1 MNWLF
6 FSIATALL
14 WGTAELFYKKGA
26 QPDEKY
32 SHLKISVWVGV
43 VMGAHAIYTLLTQDI
58 GYNPANLLIYLP
70 VSLFYIFSMTFSYF
84 GMRFLEE
91 SISDPIENTAGV
103 ICVLLFAIFMG
114 DEFSALT
121 WIAVAV
127 ITLGVVGVSYIENR
141 GETPRKKLLGK
152 KLAIVAFCMPFVY
165 ALLDAFGTFL
175 DDAFFLVEDIAN
187 APFVDVTEETIEAVA
202 NPSYELPFALFA
214 LFMGDEF
221 SWLTWLSVGVITVGV
236 VGVSYL
242 ENHGET
248 TRKKNY
254 GKALAI
260 ISFCMPFVYALLD
273 AFGTFLDDAF
283 FLIEDVASSPLV
295 DVTEE
300 TIEAVA
306 NTSYELTFA
315 LFALCL
321 FIFMKSKKVKFGS
334 VPQHKDKILA
344 AVFETAGQF
353 TYVYALGGVDAVAAP
368 ILSSVCVVSLLL
380 SRIFLKEKL
389 SWKTYAFIAV
399 VIVGILLL
407 AVSEEL

>member
-1 MNWLF
+1 MSWLF

-26 QPDEKY
+26 RPDEKY
-32 SHLKISVWVGV
+32 SHLKICVWVGL
-43 VMGAHAIYTLLTQDI
+43 VMGLHAVFTLLTQDI
-58 GYNPANLLIYLP
+58 GYNPINLLTYLP
-70 VSLFYIFSMTFSYF
+70 VSLMYIISMAFSYF

-103 ICVLLFAIFMG
+103 LCVLLFAIFMG
-114 DEFSALT
+114 DEFSTLT
-121 WIAVAV
+121 WIAIAV
-127 ITLGVVGVSYIENR
+127 IAIGVVGVGYLENN
-141 GETPRKKLLGK
+141 GETPRKKKYGK

-165 ALLDAFGTFL
+165 AFLDAFGTFL
-175 DDAFFLVEDIAN
+175 DDAFFLVEDISA
-187 APFVDVTEETIEAVA
+187 T
-202 NPSYELPFALFA
+202 
-214 LFMGDEF
+214 
-221 SWLTWLSVGVITVGV
+221 
-236 VGVSYL
+236 
-242 ENHGET
+242 
-248 TRKKNY
+248 
-254 GKALAI
+254 
-260 ISFCMPFVYALLD
+260 
-273 AFGTFLDDAF
+273 
-283 FLIEDVASSPLV
+283 PLV

-315 LFALCL
+315 LFALGL
-321 FIFMKSKKVKFGS
+321 YIFMKSKKVKFGPI
-334 VPQHKDKILA
+334 PQHKDKILA

-389 SWKTYAFIAV
+389 NWKTYAFITV

-407 AVSEEL
+407 AVAEEL

>member
-1 MNWLF
+1 MSWLF

-26 QPDEKY
+26 LPNEKY
-32 SHLKISVWVGV
+32 SHLKICVWVGV
-43 VMGAHAIYTLLTQDI
+43 VMGLHAVFTLLTQDI
-58 GYNPANLLIYLP
+58 GYNPMNLLAYLP
-70 VSLFYIFSMTFSYF
+70 VSAFYIISMAFSYF

-103 ICVLLFAIFMG
+103 ICVILFAVFMG
-114 DEFSALT
+114 DEFSMLT

-127 ITLGVVGVSYIENR
+127 ITVGVLGVSFLENK
-141 GETPRKKLLGK
+141 GETPRKKKYGK
-152 KLAIVAFCMPFVY
+152 TLAVVAFIMPFLY

-175 DDAFFLVEDIAN
+175 DDAFFLVEDIA
-187 APFVDVTEETIEAVA
+187 AT
-202 NPSYELPFALFA
+202 
-214 LFMGDEF
+214 
-221 SWLTWLSVGVITVGV
+221 
-236 VGVSYL
+236 
-242 ENHGET
+242 
-248 TRKKNY
+248 
-254 GKALAI
+254 
-260 ISFCMPFVYALLD
+260 
-273 AFGTFLDDAF
+273 
-283 FLIEDVASSPLV
+283 PLV

-315 LFALCL
+315 LFALGL
-321 FIFMKSKKVKFGS
+321 FIFMKAKKVEFGP
-334 VPQHKDKILA
+334 VKQHSDKILA

-399 VIVGILLL
+399 VIIGILLL
-407 AVSEEL
+407 AVAEEL

>member
-26 QPDEKY
+26 QPNEKY
-32 SHLKISVWVGV
+32 SHLKICVWVGV
-43 VMGAHAIYTLLTQDI
+43 VMGAHAIFTLLTQDI
-58 GYNPANLLIYLP
+58 GYNPVNLLIYLP
-70 VSLFYIFSMTFSYF
+70 VSLFYIISMAFSYF

-103 ICVLLFAIFMG
+103 ICALLFVIFLQ
-114 DEFSALT
+114 EEISALT
-121 WIAVAV
+121 WVAIGI
-127 ITLGVVGVSYIENR
+127 ITVGVLGVSFLENR
-141 GETPRKKLLGK
+141 GETQRKKTYGK
-152 KLAIVAFCMPFVY
+152 TLAIVAFCMPFVY
-165 ALLDAFGTFL
+165 ALLDAVGTFL

-202 NPSYELPFALFA
+202 N
-214 LFMGDEF
+214 
-221 SWLTWLSVGVITVGV
+221 
-236 VGVSYL
+236 
-242 ENHGET
+242 
-248 TRKKNY
+248 
-254 GKALAI
+254 
-260 ISFCMPFVYALLD
+260 
-273 AFGTFLDDAF
+273 
-283 FLIEDVASSPLV
+283 
-295 DVTEE
+295 
-300 TIEAVA
+300 
-306 NTSYELTFA
+306 TSYELTFA
-315 LFALCL
+315 LFALGL
-321 FIFMKSKKVKFGS
+321 FIFMKSKKVEFGS
-334 VPQHKDKILA
+334 AFHHKDKILA

-389 SWKTYAFIAV
+389 NWKTYAFITV

>member
-6 FSIATALL
+6 FSVATALL

-26 QPDEKY
+26 RPDEKF
-32 SHLKISVWVGV
+32 SHLKICVWVGV
-43 VMGAHAIYTLLTQDI
+43 VMGAHAIFTLLTQDI
-58 GYNPANLLIYLP
+58 GYNPVNLLIYLP
-70 VSLFYIFSMTFSYF
+70 VSLFYIISMAFSYF

-103 ICVLLFAIFMG
+103 ICVLLFAIIMG
-114 DEFSALT
+114 DEFSVLT
-121 WIAVAV
+121 WVAV
-127 ITLGVVGVSYIENR
+127 GVITVGVVGVSYLENH
-141 GETPRKKLLGK
+141 GETPRKKSLGK
-152 KLAIVAFCMPFVY
+152 RLAVISFCMPFLY

-175 DDAFFLVEDIAN
+175 DDAFFLVEDIAS
-187 APFVDVTEETIEAVA
+187 APF
-202 NPSYELPFALFA
+202 
-214 LFMGDEF
+214 
-221 SWLTWLSVGVITVGV
+221 
-236 VGVSYL
+236 
-242 ENHGET
+242 
-248 TRKKNY
+248 
-254 GKALAI
+254 
-260 ISFCMPFVYALLD
+260 
-273 AFGTFLDDAF
+273 
-283 FLIEDVASSPLV
+283 V

-321 FIFMKSKKVKFGS
+321 FIFMKVKKVEFGP

-407 AVSEEL
+407 AVAEEL

>member
-1 MNWLF
+1 MSWLF
-6 FSIATALL
+6 FSVATAIL

-32 SHLKISVWVGV
+32 SHLKICVWVGV
-43 VMGAHAIYTLLTQDI
+43 VMGAHALFTLLTQDI
-58 GYNPANLLIYLP
+58 GYNPRNLLVYLP
-70 VSLFYIFSMTFSYF
+70 VSAFYIISMAFSYF

-121 WIAVAV
+121 WIAVGV
-127 ITLGVVGVSYIENR
+127 ITVGVVGVSFLENH
-141 GETPRKKLLGK
+141 GDTPRKKKLGT
-152 KLAIVAFCMPFVY
+152 KLAIVSFCMPFVY

-175 DDAFFLVEDIAN
+175 DDAFFLVED
-187 APFVDVTEETIEAVA
+187 
-202 NPSYELPFALFA
+202 
-214 LFMGDEF
+214 
-221 SWLTWLSVGVITVGV
+221 
-236 VGVSYL
+236 
-242 ENHGET
+242 
-248 TRKKNY
+248 
-254 GKALAI
+254 
-260 ISFCMPFVYALLD
+260 
-273 AFGTFLDDAF
+273 
-283 FLIEDVASSPLV
+283 VASTPLV

-315 LFALCL
+315 LFALGL
-321 FIFMKSKKVKFGS
+321 FIFMKAKKVKFG
-334 VPQHKDKILA
+334 PIPAHKDKILA

-407 AVSEEL
+407 AVAEEL

>member
-1 MNWLF
+1 MSWLF

-14 WGTAELFYKKGA
+14 WGAAELFYKKGA
-26 QPDEKY
+26 LPNEKY
-32 SHLKISVWVGV
+32 SHLKICVWVGV
-43 VMGAHAIYTLLTQDI
+43 VMGAHAVFTLLTQDI
-58 GYNPANLLIYLP
+58 GYNPINLLIYLP
-70 VSLFYIFSMTFSYF
+70 VSLFYIISMAFSYF

-114 DEFSALT
+114 DEFSLLT
-121 WIAVAV
+121 WIAVGV
-127 ITLGVVGVSYIENR
+127 ITVGVVGVSYMENH
-141 GETPRKKLLGK
+141 GETQRKKNLGK

-202 NPSYELPFALFA
+202 N
-214 LFMGDEF
+214 
-221 SWLTWLSVGVITVGV
+221 
-236 VGVSYL
+236 
-242 ENHGET
+242 
-248 TRKKNY
+248 
-254 GKALAI
+254 
-260 ISFCMPFVYALLD
+260 
-273 AFGTFLDDAF
+273 
-283 FLIEDVASSPLV
+283 
-295 DVTEE
+295 
-300 TIEAVA
+300 
-306 NTSYELTFA
+306 TSYELTFA
-315 LFALCL
+315 LFALGL
-321 FIFMKSKKVKFGS
+321 FIFMKAKGVKFGP

-353 TYVYALGGVDAVAAP
+353 TYVYALGGVDAIAAP

-399 VIVGILLL
+399 VIFGILLL
-407 AVSEEL
+407 AVAEEL

>member
-1 MNWLF
+1 MSWLF

-26 QPDEKY
+26 QPNEKY
-32 SHLKISVWVGV
+32 SHLKICVWVGV
-43 VMGAHAIYTLLTQDI
+43 VMGAHAIFTLLTQDI
-58 GYNPANLLIYLP
+58 NYNPMNLLIYLP
-70 VSLFYIFSMTFSYF
+70 VSLFYIISMAFSYF

-121 WIAVAV
+121 WVAVGVIAV
-127 ITLGVVGVSYIENR
+127 GVVGVSYLENH
-141 GETPRKKLLGK
+141 GETPRKKNLGK
-152 KLAIVAFCMPFVY
+152 KLAIVSFCMPFLY

-187 APFVDVTEETIEAVA
+187 APFVDVTEET
-202 NPSYELPFALFA
+202 
-214 LFMGDEF
+214 M
-221 SWLTWLSVGVITVGV
+221 
-236 VGVSYL
+236 
-242 ENHGET
+242 
-248 TRKKNY
+248 
-254 GKALAI
+254 
-260 ISFCMPFVYALLD
+260 
-273 AFGTFLDDAF
+273 
-283 FLIEDVASSPLV
+283 
-295 DVTEE
+295 
-300 TIEAVA
+300 EAVA

-315 LFALCL
+315 LFALGL
-321 FIFMKSKKVKFGS
+321 FIFMKAKKVKFGP

-407 AVSEEL
+407 AVAEEL

>member
-1 MNWLF
+1 MSWLF
-6 FSIATALL
+6 FSIATAVL

-26 QPDEKY
+26 QPNEKY
-32 SHLKISVWVGV
+32 SHLKICVWVGV
-43 VMGAHAIYTLLTQDI
+43 VMGAHAIFTLLTQDI
-58 GYNPANLLIYLP
+58 GYNPINLLVYLP
-70 VSLFYIFSMTFSYF
+70 VSLFYIISMAFSYF

-103 ICVLLFAIFMG
+103 ICVLLFA
-114 DEFSALT
+114 
-121 WIAVAV
+121 
-127 ITLGVVGVSYIENR
+127 
-141 GETPRKKLLGK
+141 
-152 KLAIVAFCMPFVY
+152 
-165 ALLDAFGTFL
+165 
-175 DDAFFLVEDIAN
+175 
-187 APFVDVTEETIEAVA
+187 
-202 NPSYELPFALFA
+202 

-221 SWLTWLSVGVITVGV
+221 SWLTWVAVGVIGIGV

-254 GKALAI
+254 GKVLAVVAFI
-260 ISFCMPFVYALLD
+260 MPFLYALLD

-283 FLIEDVASSPLV
+283 FLIEDVANSPLV
-295 DVTEE
+295 DVTED

-315 LFALCL
+315 LFALGL
-321 FIFMKSKKVKFGS
+321 FIFMKAKKVKFGS
-334 VPQHKDKILA
+334 VPKHKDKILA

-368 ILSSVCVVSLLL
+368 ILSSVCVVSLVL

-399 VIVGILLL
+399 VIIGILLL
-407 AVSEEL
+407 AVSEEI

>member
-1 MNWLF
+1 MSWLF
-6 FSIATALL
+6 FSVATALL

-26 QPDEKY
+26 CPDEKY
-32 SHLKISVWVGV
+32 SHLKICVWVGV
-43 VMGAHAIYTLLTQDI
+43 VMGAHAVFTLLTQDI
-58 GYNPANLLIYLP
+58 CYNPVNLLIYLP
-70 VSLFYIFSMTFSYF
+70 VSLFYIISMAFSYF

-114 DEFSALT
+114 DEFSLLT
-121 WIAVAV
+121 WIAVGV
-127 ITLGVVGVSYIENR
+127 ITVGVVGVSYMENA
-141 GETPRKKLLGK
+141 GETQRKKKLGK

-202 NPSYELPFALFA
+202 N
-214 LFMGDEF
+214 
-221 SWLTWLSVGVITVGV
+221 
-236 VGVSYL
+236 
-242 ENHGET
+242 
-248 TRKKNY
+248 
-254 GKALAI
+254 
-260 ISFCMPFVYALLD
+260 
-273 AFGTFLDDAF
+273 
-283 FLIEDVASSPLV
+283 
-295 DVTEE
+295 
-300 TIEAVA
+300 
-306 NTSYELTFA
+306 TSYELTFA
-315 LFALCL
+315 LFALGL
-321 FIFMKSKKVKFGS
+321 FLFMKAKKVAFGP

-399 VIVGILLL
+399 VIFGILLL
-407 AVSEEL
+407 AVAEEL

>member
-1 MNWLF
+1 MSWLF
-6 FSIATALL
+6 FSVATALL

-26 QPDEKY
+26 RPDEKY
-32 SHLKISVWVGV
+32 SHLKICVWVGV
-43 VMGAHAIYTLLTQDI
+43 VMGAHALFTLLTQDI
-58 GYNPANLLIYLP
+58 GYNPVNLIVYAP
-70 VSLFYIFSMTFSYF
+70 VSLFYIISMAFSYF

-114 DEFSALT
+114 DEFSLLT
-121 WIAVAV
+121 WIAVGI
-127 ITLGVVGVSYIENR
+127 ITVGVVGVGFLENH
-141 GETPRKKLLGK
+141 GETPRKKKLGK
-152 KLAIVAFCMPFVY
+152 RLAVISFCMPFVY

-175 DDAFFLVEDIAN
+175 DDAFFLVEDIA
-187 APFVDVTEETIEAVA
+187 AT
-202 NPSYELPFALFA
+202 
-214 LFMGDEF
+214 
-221 SWLTWLSVGVITVGV
+221 
-236 VGVSYL
+236 
-242 ENHGET
+242 
-248 TRKKNY
+248 
-254 GKALAI
+254 
-260 ISFCMPFVYALLD
+260 
-273 AFGTFLDDAF
+273 
-283 FLIEDVASSPLV
+283 PLV

-321 FIFMKSKKVKFGS
+321 FIFMKAKKVKFGAIHT
-334 VPQHKDKILA
+334 HKDKILA

-389 SWKTYAFIAV
+389 SWKTYAFITV
-399 VIVGILLL
+399 VIFGILLL
-407 AVSEEL
+407 AVAEEL

>member
-1 MNWLF
+1 MSWLF
-6 FSIATALL
+6 FSIATAVL

-26 QPDEKY
+26 RPDEKY

-43 VMGAHAIYTLLTQDI
+43 VMGIHAIYTLLTQDI
-58 GYNPANLLIYLP
+58 GYNPVNLLIYLP

-103 ICVLLFAIFMG
+103 ICVLLFSIFMG
-114 DEFSALT
+114 DEFSLLT
-121 WIAVAV
+121 WIAVIV
-127 ITLGVVGVSYIENR
+127 ITVGVVGVSYVENH
-141 GETPRKKLLGK
+141 GETQRKKNLGK

-165 ALLDAFGTFL
+165 ALLDAVGTFL

-202 NPSYELPFALFA
+202 N
-214 LFMGDEF
+214 
-221 SWLTWLSVGVITVGV
+221 
-236 VGVSYL
+236 
-242 ENHGET
+242 
-248 TRKKNY
+248 
-254 GKALAI
+254 
-260 ISFCMPFVYALLD
+260 
-273 AFGTFLDDAF
+273 
-283 FLIEDVASSPLV
+283 
-295 DVTEE
+295 
-300 TIEAVA
+300 
-306 NTSYELTFA
+306 TSYELTFA
-315 LFALCL
+315 LFALGL
-321 FIFMKSKKVKFGS
+321 FIFMKAKKVKFGP

-353 TYVYALGGVDAVAAP
+353 TYVYALGGVDAIAAP

-399 VIVGILLL
+399 VIIGILLL
-407 AVSEEL
+407 AVAEEL